1 MLNCKV
7 NVASGTRLYSLF
19 GHRNLKCRSLLKS
32 FIINQIQFS
41 GWISALESSPAS
53 WLSNF
58 YCARN
63 IFNIEISQ
71 QGTSG
76 EGLEGLLLSL
86 GLCHWN
92 SNCFCWQKSLAG
104 DLHKFVLPVGSIGF
118 WFNKWQILQIWILW
132 NQNRIKIQI
141 SRINIKDISALE
153 IDLF

>member
-1 MLNCKV
+1 MKMLSQNLTVWLSEWLSDELLYATEKLLLIDNARLELVKEKV
-7 NVASGTRLYSLF
+7 
-19 GHRNLKCRSLLKS
+19 
-32 FIINQIQFS
+32 IINQIQFS

-132 NQNRIKIQI
+132 MAQK
-141 SRINIKDISALE
+141 
-153 IDLF
+153 